1 MWQALDDRFK
11 ILDVVVNGVISEK
24 AKLRFQNDLAVY
36 LATDDRLKENYT
48 EAALDLPHHMMF
60 SALYDNEGQFVAC
73 SGIYR
78 REKWPEGCFRLLNR
92 TFYSP
97 KFRSSAGFSFFGA
110 DYILPH
116 QLKGLSAPMGF
127 SFVSREGAYAGL
139 FMKKLAQRPVFKDY
153 SISSEYIQVVP
164 DVFDKYS
171 FQKIL
176 YRNNAGPKIE
186 FTGCDHLSQIE
197 QLQFKKITF

>member
-11 ILDVVVNGVISEK
+11 ILDVVVNGVISEE
-24 AKLRFQNDLAVY
+24 AQRRFENDLAVY
-36 LATDDRLKENYT
+36 LTTDDKLKENYT
-48 EAALDLPHHMMF
+48 EASLDLPHHMMF
-60 SALYDNEGQFVAC
+60 SALYDHEGHFVAC

-78 REKWPEGCFRLLNR
+78 REKWPAGCFRLLNR

-97 KFRSSAGFSFFGA
+97 KFRSPSGFSFFGA

-116 QLKGLSAPMGF
+116 QLKRLNTPLGF
-127 SFVSREGAYAGL
+127 SFVSREGTYAGL

-153 SISSEYIQVVP
+153 SISAEYIQVVP
-164 DVFDKYS
+164 DVFDQHS

-176 YRNNAGPKIE
+176 YRNHAGHKIE
-186 FTGCDHLSQIE
+186 LMGCDQLSQIE
-197 QLQFKKITF
+197 QRQLRTITF